1 MMDGGKNTPF
11 RMQVMMEVA
20 ARVVKLMVTGVW
32 HLTFE
37 EMEEVIEMIQ
47 REIRER
53 KRKMSEEGEE
63 DT

>member
-1 MMDGGKNTPF
+1 MRAGDNTPY

-20 ARVVKLMVTGVW
+20 AKVVKLMVTGIW

-37 EMEEVIEMIQ
+37 EMKEVLGMIQ
-47 REIRER
+47 REISECESKQER
-53 KRKMSEEGEE
+53 K

>member
-1 MMDGGKNTPF
+1 MRDGDNTPY

-20 ARVVKLMVTGVW
+20 AKVAKLMVTGIW

-37 EMEEVIEMIQ
+37 EIEEVLSMIQ
-47 REIRER
+47 REINECKSKQER
-53 KRKMSEEGEE
+53 K